1 VITLL
6 AALAALMAGLLG
18 GWLLSRRFLRSSRDR
33 QGPGRA
39 QLLRWLDVAPS
50 GWLVVDA
57 ADTVQLTNA
66 RAERLLQSPGAA
78 LMRQPPLERICAEPR
93 LRELIQVARRRGR
106 PQRIEWELGDQD
118 LELFAHPGEEG
129 WVAVMLLNR
138 RSLEAQLEQQARW
151 VGDVAHELKTPI
163 TALLL
168 VGDSLAAQVNS
179 RNAVLVERLQR
190 ELRRLQELVSDLLEL
205 SRLEN
210 TLPGQG
216 MRPQPLPLAELVE
229 QVWQGL
235 RPLAEQREVRLVVE
249 ELADGAVTALAD
261 PSRLHRALLNL
272 LDNAMR
278 FSPEGGAVEVQLRSG
293 PTWSLVSVRDHGPGL
308 SEEDLEHLFERF
320 YRGDRARARSPRG
333 GSGLGLAIVQQ
344 IAHAHGGR
352 VQAANHPEGG
362 ALLELLLPL
371 G

>member
-1 VITLL
+1 VGALL
-6 AALAALMAGLLG
+6 AALVGLAAGWLMARH
-18 GWLLSRRFLRSSRDR
+18 LSPPVPRR
-33 QGPGRA
+33 QGPGRT
-39 QLLRWLDVAPS
+39 QLLRWLDAAPS

-66 RAERLLQSPGAA
+66 RAERMLQSPGAA
-78 LMRQPPLERICAEPR
+78 LLRQPPLERICAEPR

-106 PQRIEWELGDQD
+106 PQRLEWELGDQD
-118 LELFAHPGEEG
+118 LELFAHPGEDG
-129 WVAVMLLNR
+129 WVAVVLQNR
-138 RSLEAQLEQQARW
+138 RSLEAQLDQQARW
-151 VGDVAHELKTPI
+151 VSDVAHELKTPI

-190 ELRRLQELVSDLLEL
+190 ELTRLQELVSDLLEL

-210 TLPGQG
+210 ALPGQG
-216 MRPQPLPLAELVE
+216 MRPEPIGLAGLVE
-229 QVWQGL
+229 QVWQGI
-235 RPLAEQREVRLVVE
+235 RPLAEQRGVRLVLE
-249 ELADGAVTALAD
+249 ERAEPPVTVRADV
-261 PSRLHRALLNL
+261 SRLHRALLNL
-272 LDNAMR
+272 FDNAVR
-278 FSPEGGAVEVQLRSG
+278 FSPDGATVEVQLRSG
-293 PTWSLVSVRDHGPGL
+293 ASWCLLSVRDRGPGL
-308 SEEDLEHLFERF
+308 SDEDLDHLFERF

-352 VQAANHPEGG
+352 VQASNHPEGG
-362 ALLELLLPL
+362 ALLELLLPT